1 MVAAAGNPLAAR
13 PVGQGIELEHR
24 IAHTARGGY
33 VRGYAQLPPGYCHGS
48 LPLSSVA
55 ALDGEA
61 AVLLSGDAEL
71 AEFRPERALFFDLET
86 TGLPGGRGGPGGD
99 HSWRHR
105 SRKRRRCAGTP
116 LAFLIG
122 AAAVDASGAVQLHQ
136 FLLRQQ
142 PDEPAQLLA
151 FSELLQQF
159 DYLVSFNG
167 RSFDRNILADRLA
180 RNGMDPQRIL
190 TLPHLDLLHPSRRL
204 YRGAFGSATLDVIE
218 RRVLGLQRPVDEV
231 RGAQVPERWNRYLS
245 TGDSRHLHAVLDHNV
260 LDLLSLLTLGGHLSS
275 CVRAP
280 SLSLVEP
287 VMLAAAARL
296 LLRRG
301 RSQQGES
308 LLQRLALGSADDL
321 VVYGALGSLAE
332 HLRRDSRHDEALVL
346 WRRML
351 GAAGADDLQPWR
363 AAAISLERRMK
374 QPAEALALVDEL
386 LCLLEAGEG
395 LGCEASLFHEFRSRR
410 ERLRRKVLSAAA

>member
-1 MVAAAGNPLAAR
+1 VAAR
-13 PVGQGIELEHR
+13 PIGQGIVLEHR
-24 IAHTARGGY
+24 IAHTARGGF
-33 VRGYAQLPPGYCHGS
+33 VRGHAQLPPRYCHGA

-61 AVLLSGDAEL
+61 AVLLSGDPEL

-86 TGLPGGRGGPGGD
+86 TGLPGRGNGSGGD
-99 HSWRHR
+99 AAWRNHSQTRG
-105 SRKRRRCAGTP
+105 RCAGTP

-122 AAAVDASGAVQLHQ
+122 AATVDASGAVQLHQ

-142 PDEPAQLLA
+142 PDEPAQLAA
-151 FSELLQQF
+151 FGQLLKQV

-180 RNGMDPQRIL
+180 RNGMDPERIL

-204 YRGAFGSATLDVIE
+204 YRGAFGSASLDVIE
-218 RRVLGLQRPVDEV
+218 RRVLGLQRPADEV
-231 RGAQVPERWNRYLS
+231 RGAEVPERWNRYLS
-245 TGDSRHLHAVLDHNV
+245 TGDPRHLHAVLDHNV
-260 LDLLSLLTLGGHLSS
+260 LDLLSLITLGGHLSH

-280 SLSLVEP
+280 GLALVEP

-301 RSQQGES
+301 RPEQGES
-308 LLQRLALGSADDL
+308 LLRRLALGSADDL

-332 HLRRDSRHDEALVL
+332 HLRKGARHDEAVVL

-363 AAAISLERRMK
+363 AAAISLERRLK
-374 QPAEALALVDEL
+374 QPAAALALVDEL
-386 LCLLEAGEG
+386 LGRLEDGEG
-395 LGCEASLFHEFRSRR
+395 LGSEASLFHEFLARR